1 MKFDF
6 SLSGKEVD
14 LILKG
19 LFELPAKESMD
30 LILKFDQEAKAQVK
44 ESEQLDDKG
53 K

>member
-6 SLSGKEVD
+6 SLSGIEID

-19 LFELPAKESMD
+19 LSELPAKESMY
-30 LILKFDQEAKAQVK
+30 LILKIDQEAKAQT
-44 ESEQLDDKG
+44 EEFEQSKS